1 MFRTASSLLL
11 RAWLRAAAVIGE
23 AAGAE
28 PKSQPRSTVSCT
40 GVGPRS
46 CSVSPVC
53 STCVQL
59 PLLQPVHVVLA
70 ERPACSGAL
79 ASLPPLHSGA
89 QAGGA
94 AWGKQDCGLLPSS
107 VRDSRAEGTFSYM
120 FLCRIELLLQSQRPE
135 VEEMIR
141 EMGVGQAAVEQLAVY
156 CVSLKK

>member
-79 ASLPPLHSGA
+79 ASLCHLCIQELRLGELPGGSRT
-89 QAGGA
+89 AGSFPA
-94 AWGKQDCGLLPSS
+94 LFVTHELRVRFPTCFYAGLNCCF
-107 VRDSRAEGTFSYM
+107 RASAPKW
-120 FLCRIELLLQSQRPE
+120 RR
-135 VEEMIR
+135 
-141 EMGVGQAAVEQLAVY
+141 
-156 CVSLKK
+156 